1 MRVVIKE
8 DLKTRIRL
16 IKFIQNRNEQCNKR
30 IFMKNCFIYLFINQ
44 GKEKIY

>member
-8 DLKTRIRL
+8 DLKTRIRF
-16 IKFIQNRNEQCNKR
+16 IKFIQIEMNNVINA
-30 IFMKNCFIYLFINQ
+30 FMKNCFIYLFFNQ